1 MCGRQRDLAV
11 VGEAIGVGFGSGFY
25 GFFVAAAAWLVV
37 YFLWA
42 FAAARRDARPGG
54 SGKSGGSGGLGRR

>member
-1 MCGRQRDLAV
+1 V
-11 VGEAIGVGFGSGFY
+11 VGEAVAVGFGSSFY

-42 FAAARRDARPGG
+42 FAAARRDAQ
-54 SGKSGGSGGLGRR
+54 SGRR